1 MKSLVS
7 VVLLLGASLASHAA
21 ITITITPGVSGT
33 SFSVTQTAPNPLIA
47 LGATTVGYVA
57 GIALAPGAFDQDIG
71 SVGFVDTFSPRL
83 GTLTDL
89 FGGASGDIVGF
100 SFFFDV
106 GSSLYRPSLNLDSI
120 ISLGS
125 NQAHQMQF
133 SGGTTSEIGI
143 DFSRF
148 VLGTYV
154 ATDSLFGE
162 ITTVVIPEPNS
173 IILASI
179 GTGLIAFRRRRVL
192 PQQQEAEQGEPLQP
206 PLAALSAT
214 STRIMNLNS
223 RLNARPR

>member
-1 MKSLVS
+1 M
-7 VVLLLGASLASHAA
+7 
-21 ITITITPGVSGT
+21 
-33 SFSVTQTAPNPLIA
+33 
-47 LGATTVGYVA
+47 
-57 GIALAPGAFDQDIG
+57 
-71 SVGFVDTFSPRL
+71 
-83 GTLTDL
+83 
-89 FGGASGDIVGF
+89 
-100 SFFFDV
+100 
-106 GSSLYRPSLNLDSI
+106 
-120 ISLGS
+120 
-125 NQAHQMQF
+125 
-133 SGGTTSEIGI
+133 
-143 DFSRF
+143 
-148 VLGTYV
+148 